1 MFGGTTMGGIRMS
14 GKPDLDNAY
23 RLNGPED
30 TLGLYRDWAAT
41 YDADFGEVQGYRLPM
56 EVARAF
62 VEAGGTGPVLD
73 IGAGT
78 GLVAEGLL
86 AAEIGPLDAVD
97 LSPDML
103 KIAAKKGLYRTLHCA
118 DVTAVPNLPGGP
130 YAGLVSAGTFTLGH
144 LGAEALPA
152 LFAFGKVGTLCVISV
167 NAMHY
172 ASAGFET
179 MLARHAERIS
189 DLSMQDVRIYTDR
202 ADPAHRMDMARL
214 LVFRLA

>member
-1 MFGGTTMGGIRMS
+1 MLGGATVKRFRMS
-14 GKPDLDNAY
+14 GKPDVDNAY
-23 RLNGPED
+23 CLNGSED
-30 TLGLYRDWAAT
+30 ALALYRNWATT
-41 YDADFGEVQGYRLPM
+41 YDADFGEAQGYRLPM

-78 GLVAEGLL
+78 GLVAEGLY

-97 LSPDML
+97 LSSDML
-103 KIAAKKGLYRTLHCA
+103 EIAAQKGLYRTLHCA
-118 DVTAVPNLPGGP
+118 DVTTAPNLPGSP

-152 LFAFGKVGTLCVISV
+152 LFAFGRVGTLCVISV
-167 NAMHY
+167 NAIHY
-172 ASAGFET
+172 ASARFEAV
-179 MLARHAERIS
+179 LARHAERIA

-202 ADPAHRMDMARL
+202 ADPAHRLDMARL